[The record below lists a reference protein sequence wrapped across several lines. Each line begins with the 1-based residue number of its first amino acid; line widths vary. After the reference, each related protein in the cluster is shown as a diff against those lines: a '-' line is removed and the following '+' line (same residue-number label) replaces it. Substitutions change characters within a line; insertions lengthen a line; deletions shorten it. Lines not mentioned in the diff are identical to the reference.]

1 MTAGKGAGPKLG
13 PGWLIVPG
21 LVVLAAIFVFPLL
34 LLLSRSIFDP
44 DLTLH
49 HYTRIFER
57 AEYLKVIWI
66 SVEIAVV
73 STALTILLAYPAS
86 YYLTKAPPAV
96 RNIFLALVLIPFWTN
111 ILVRCYSWMILL
123 QKRGIINTVL
133 VQKLSIFDQPLDLVY
148 NYAGV
153 IIGMVH
159 YLLPPAILILYS
171 INQTID
177 RRLVQAAESLGA
189 PPLRAFYRVFFPLS
203 MPGVRAAT
211 VLVFILSLGFFVT
224 PALLGGRRE
233 ITMAM
238 LVNTQFSELINW
250 GFGSALSVVL
260 LVMTLAGIVLY
271 YRSMGRR
278 GIRLGEA

>member
-13 PGWLIVPG
+13 PGCLIVPG